1 MATSHTADPAADP
14 PGGGVKTG
22 FAAFGSITGA
32 MILVMNG
39 ILQILEG
46 VSALSDDRIIVLG
59 QQYAYQWTP
68 TGWGWIHVVLGAL
81 IALIGLAVMTGSDIA
96 RVFAII
102 LACLAIITNFLWL
115 PYYPWWSVLL
125 IALNMF
131 VIWAL
136 ATWQPRRA

>member
-1 MATSHTADPAADP
+1 M
-14 PGGGVKTG
+14 
-22 FAAFGSITGA
+22 
-32 MILVMNG
+32 MLVMNG

-46 VSALSDDRIIVLG
+46 VSALSDDHIIVLG
-59 QQYAYQWTP
+59 QQYTYQWNP
-68 TGWGWIHVVLGAL
+68 TGWGWIHVALGGL
-81 IALIGLAVMTGSDIA
+81 IALVGLAVMTGSEIA

-136 ATWQPRRA
+136 ATWQPRRV